1 MLSDSNLKSTEAVR
15 PVGCLFPCSLCRPDP
30 RSSPELPGAPRAR
43 QLQSPPAS
51 ACQPFSTSAGEPH
64 WVPAAITCGISA
76 CHLNCFS
83 ANSKVVSILKSLVS
97 CQLVGLCRSVC
108 LSRWA
113 KTSTETSSCSGPVRR
128 TALDL
133 ISCKISVMAV
143 RLKKL
148 VLMEVSEA
156 FLATKVVRGRIC
168 YCIKNTDAIK

>member
-15 PVGCLFPCSLCRPDP
+15 PAACSPAASADLF
-30 RSSPELPGAPRAR
+30 PGAPRAR
-43 QLQSPPAS
+43 QLQSPPAP

-133 ISCKISVMAV
+133 ISCKISVMA
-143 RLKKL
+143 KISFNGSQWGIFGH
-148 VLMEVSEA
+148 E
-156 FLATKVVRGRIC
+156 GC
-168 YCIKNTDAIK
+168 